1 LKRKGCR
8 ASLAGISNISGG
20 GVRLLD
26 LFWQTAGGSLDPTA
40 QIALLAARAAILS
53 ALAAV
58 AALIISPL
66 ITFWTTRSQIRANL
80 VSANRQAWINALR
93 DDLSELFELVTW
105 LFLLRPG
112 THSGEEGYK
121 YVAERRSRIRL
132 LKNRVRLRLNPT
144 EDTSAALLSS
154 IEKLHSLAHGGATG
168 DDREVEFNDQ
178 METAV
183 ANAQEILKSE
193 WKRVKKGQ

>member
-1 LKRKGCR
+1 MR
-8 ASLAGISNISGG
+8 I
-20 GVRLLD
+20 LD
-26 LFWQTAGGSLDPTA
+26 LFWQTASGPLDPTA

-53 ALAAV
+53 AIAAV
-58 AALIISPL
+58 AALVISPF
-66 ITFWTTRSQIRANL
+66 ITFWTTRAQIRANL

-132 LKNRVRLRLNPT
+132 LKNRVRLRLNPN
-144 EDTSAALLSS
+144 EATSTALLAS
-154 IEKLHSLAHGGATG
+154 IEKLHTLAHGGATT
-168 DDREVEFNDQ
+168 DERENEFNDQ
-178 METAV
+178 MESSV
-183 ANAQEILKSE
+183 ASAQEIMRAE